1 MRRTDTRQTRPSRWQ
16 IRLLAGAVGALF
28 SALAGLIT
36 APSVIGLIFGV
47 VGIPVGALLGLCY
60 GPELVDADVP
70 DPVVQ
75 LVAKLATLLGTVAIA
90 VGFAFTQSRGA
101 SIAETLELGFVGTV
115 LLGLVSVPLGYPMAR
130 IVGRMATTA
139 TRRLAAKAPLLW
151 LPSGVFIGM
160 VATGTVLLVTSQV
173 HPEGATAAYLG
184 DRVGFA
190 YVVRDQSPESAFRSL
205 ETRSYLDGQLA
216 SSNSF
221 GIGSCGSGTGDL
233 LGSDWAVWI
242 ADDQTSWEDQPSE
255 RPLVTSAAFGAEAG
269 EPVQVTIDID
279 PQGQATWH
287 RGLDGGAECPG
298 MP

>member
-1 MRRTDTRQTRPSRWQ
+1 MRRTDTGRTRPSRWQ

-60 GPELVDADVP
+60 GPELVEADVP

-75 LVAKLATLLGTVAIA
+75 LVARLATLLGTVAIA

-101 SIAETLELGFVGTV
+101 SIPEMLELGFVGTV

-130 IVGRMATTA
+130 IVGRMATTE
-139 TRRLAAKAPLLW
+139 TRRLAARAPLLW
-151 LPSGVFIGM
+151 LPSAVFIGM

-173 HPEGATAAYLG
+173 HPEGATAAYFG

-190 YVVRDQSPESAFRSL
+190 YVVRDQSSDSTFRSL
-205 ETRSYLDGQLA
+205 ETRSYLDGELA
-216 SSNSF
+216 STNSF
-221 GIGSCGSGTGDL
+221 GIAGCGSGTGDL
-233 LGSDWAVWI
+233 LGSI
-242 ADDQTSWEDQPSE
+242 GRCGLRTIR
-255 RPLVTSAAFGAEAG
+255 RPGRTN
-269 EPVQVTIDID
+269 P
-279 PQGQATWH
+279 
-287 RGLDGGAECPG
+287 RGDRS
-298 MP
+298 